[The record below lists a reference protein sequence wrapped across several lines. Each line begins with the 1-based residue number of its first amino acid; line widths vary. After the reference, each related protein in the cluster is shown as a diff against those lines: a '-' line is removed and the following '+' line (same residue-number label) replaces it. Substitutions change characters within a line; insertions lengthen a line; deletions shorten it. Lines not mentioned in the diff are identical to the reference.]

1 MMRIILIIVG
11 AVSTTSDAMKPTAA
25 RDTRRRRG
33 R

>member
-1 MMRIILIIVG
+1 MRIILIIVG
-11 AVSTTSDAMKPTAA
+11 AVSTTVDPMEPTAA